1 MVPHPDRVSLGVIAL
16 VLAVSIGI
24 SLKVD
29 RIEHEDELVQRRF
42 KEPDAEIGCAPEE
55 HSSSDV

>member
-1 MVPHPDRVSLGVIAL
+1 VIAL
-16 VLAVSIGI
+16 VLVVSIGI

-29 RIEHEDELVQRRF
+29 RMEHEDELVSDAF
-42 KEPDAEIGCAPEE
+42 KDSDPGASVPPEE